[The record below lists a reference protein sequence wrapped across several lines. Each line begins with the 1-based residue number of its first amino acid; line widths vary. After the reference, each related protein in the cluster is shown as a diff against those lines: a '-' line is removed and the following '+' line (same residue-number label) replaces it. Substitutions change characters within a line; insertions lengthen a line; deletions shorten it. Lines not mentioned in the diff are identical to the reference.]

1 VLWYQTSE
9 IHLQPIF
16 QQMIKNMFVNNM
28 LDLTECHLAA
38 HKILLKELSKFEFI
52 DVCIVF

>member
-1 VLWYQTSE
+1 
-9 IHLQPIF
+9 
-16 QQMIKNMFVNNM
+16 MIKNMFVNNM

-52 DVCIVF
+52 DVCIVFWEHADPSSAMGLG